1 MLSSSAAPLS
11 SSSSSSSSPSSSSPS
26 SSDSYYPQLL
36 ASASVCASSDSC
48 SIESAELFLREIFH
62 AQSGCAAG
70 TVSGSEICD
79 DVIEVSEIVAN
90 LREKIGT
97 GARREV
103 G

>member
-1 MLSSSAAPLS
+1 
-11 SSSSSSSSPSSSSPS
+11 
-26 SSDSYYPQLL
+26 
-36 ASASVCASSDSC
+36 
-48 SIESAELFLREIFH
+48 LFLREIFH